1 MYHKASTIVVFS
13 FIALFL
19 SIQQAQA
26 RTKIECRFDWDEA
39 RYLNVKSSG
48 DGHFV
53 TQKVR
58 TREYNRLVQMG
69 EVKARVS
76 LDAGG
81 RCTLNHP
88 ENHTIDLNFIKD
100 KFRLNLTGRI
110 PRCSELNAYVTCAG
124 EIGPRTPDNF
134 DSGRSRQPVTSPESS
149 DNVTSA
155 PPPSLRGVT
164 PASPPP
170 PANGSVRPSTPPP
183 PK

>member
-1 MYHKASTIVVFS
+1 MFKKVISAAVCA
-13 FIALFL
+13 FIASVL

-88 ENHTIDLNFIKD
+88 ENHTIDLNFKKD
-100 KFRLNLTGRI
+100 RFRLNLTGRI

-124 EIGPRTPDNF
+124 EIGPRTPDNS
-134 DSGRSRQPVTSPESS
+134 DPARSRQPVTSPKSS
-149 DNVTSA
+149 GSV
-155 PPPSLRGVT
+155 R
-164 PASPPP
+164 PATPPP
-170 PANGSVRPSTPPP
+170 PASGSVRPATPPP